1 MKYIYVSSKE
11 GRDYFLKQGYV
22 LIKELNKSDVYVF
35 ENNVGKFSKN
45 EIKNSKFNYV
55 LSNTLTF

>member
-1 MKYIYVSSKE
+1 MKYIYVNGKE
-11 GRDYFLKQGYV
+11 GRDYFLKQGYA

-35 ENNVGKFSKN
+35 ENNVGNFSKN
-45 EIKNSKFNYV
+45 EIKKNKFNYV